1 MRFHLPGALSLALCA
16 SAALTPTVRA
26 DPLVTTGIGLA
37 NCAKLAADLKPG
49 QGFNHIPN
57 ALLFYWV
64 QGYMSAANVYLLNEY
79 TDYVDLSPVEEP
91 AITKLIAD
99 FCAANPEKKPISAID
114 KYIRDAKKVQAKESD
129 AFDPWEH

>member
-1 MRFHLPGALSLALCA
+1 MRFHLPAALCLALCA
-16 SAALTPTVRA
+16 SAALTPAVRA

-37 NCAKLAADLKPG
+37 NCAKLGADLKPG
-49 QGFNHIPN
+49 QGFSHIPN